1 VLVRFSYYVLGPH
14 GFEDRRQTS
23 FEEGYHVAIRV
34 GINGFGRIGRL
45 VFRACE
51 ADPAVEVVAVND
63 LTDAKTLAH
72 LLKYDSVHKIFGKEV
87 VSGEGAFTVGGRE
100 VKVLAQR
107 DPAQLPWGDFGVDVV
122 VESTGFFTD
131 ATKAAAHRDAG
142 AKKVIISAPASNEDI
157 TIVIGVNDGDYDPAK
172 HNIISNASCTTN
184 CLAPFAKVLR
194 DSFGIKYGFMNTIH
208 SYTNDQ
214 NILDLPH
221 KDLRRSRA
229 AAMSIIPTST
239 GAAKAIGL
247 VLPDMK
253 GKLDGM
259 SMRVPTPDG
268 SVVDLVAELETQVT
282 KDDVNAAMK
291 AAADG
296 PMKGILEYCTDPIV
310 SVDVVGNPAS
320 SVFDSLQTMVMG
332 GSGTFVKCV
341 SWYDNEWGYSNRVKD
356 LIKIVG

>member
-1 VLVRFSYYVLGPH
+1 M
-14 GFEDRRQTS
+14 T
-23 FEEGYHVAIRV
+23 IKV
-34 GINGFGRIGRL
+34 GINGFGRIGRN
-45 VFRACE
+45 VFRVME
-51 ADPAVEVVAVND
+51 SDPAVEVVAVND

-72 LLKYDSVHKIFGKEV
+72 LLKYDSIHGKFSGTVEV
-87 VSGEGAFTVGGRE
+87 VDGGMMVNGRLVRVSAERNPADIAWGAAGAE
-100 VKVLAQR
+100 L
-107 DPAQLPWGDFGVDVV
+107 V

-131 ATKAAAHRDAG
+131 ATKAKAHLDAG
-142 AKKVIISAPASNEDI
+142 AQRVIISAPAKNEDI
-157 TIVIGVNDGDYDPAK
+157 TIVMGVNDQDYDASK
-172 HNIISNASCTTN
+172 HYIVSNASCTTN

-194 DSFGIKYGFMNTIH
+194 DKFGLKHGFMNTIH

-221 KDLRRSRA
+221 SDLRRSRA

-268 SVVDLVAELETQVT
+268 SVVDLVCELETPVT
-282 KDDVNAAMK
+282 KEMINAAMK
-291 AAADG
+291 EAAEG
-296 PMKGILEYCTDPIV
+296 PMEGILEYCEDPIV
-310 SVDVVGNPAS
+310 SIDVVGNPAS

-332 GSGTFVKCV
+332 GEGTFVKCV
-341 SWYDNEWGYSNRVKD
+341 SWYDNEWGYSNRVVSLAKMMMT
-356 LIKIVG
+356 

>member
-1 VLVRFSYYVLGPH
+1 VI
-14 GFEDRRQTS
+14 
-23 FEEGYHVAIRV
+23 EEGTQVTIRV

-45 VFRACE
+45 AFRACE
-51 ADPAVEVVAVND
+51 SDPAIEVVAVND
-63 LTDAKTLAH
+63 LTDAATLAH
-72 LLKYDSVHKIFGKEV
+72 LLKYDSVHKVFPHDVKA
-87 VSGEGAFTVGGRE
+87 GEASFSVDGRE

-107 DPAQLPWGDFGVDVV
+107 DPALLPWGELGVDLV

-131 ATKAAAHRDAG
+131 ATKAAAHREAG
-142 AKKVIISAPASNEDI
+142 AKKVIISAPAKNEDI
-157 TIVIGVNDGDYDPAK
+157 TIVIGVNDGDYDAEK
-172 HNIISNASCTTN
+172 HHIISNASCTTN

-214 NILDLPH
+214 VILDSPH
-221 KDLRRSRA
+221 KDLRRARA
-229 AAMSIIPTST
+229 AAMSVIPTST

-247 VLPDMK
+247 VMPDVK

-268 SVVDLVAELETQVT
+268 SVVDLVAELETAVT
-282 KDDVNAAMK
+282 KDEINAAMK

-310 SVDVVGNPAS
+310 SIDVVGNPAS
-320 SVFDSLQTMVMG
+320 SIFDSLQTMVMG

>member
-1 VLVRFSYYVLGPH
+1 M
-14 GFEDRRQTS
+14 
-23 FEEGYHVAIRV
+23 AIKV

-45 VFRACE
+45 VFRAME
-51 ADPAVEVVAVND
+51 NDPELEVVAVND

-72 LLKYDSVHKIFGKEV
+72 LLKYDSIHGRFDHDVEV
-87 VSGEGAFTVGGRE
+87 VERGFEVHSKNIVGELLGIKRTVR
-100 VKVLAQR
+100 VLADR
-107 DPAQLPWGDFGVDVV
+107 DPANLPWAELGVDLV

-131 ATKAAAHRDAG
+131 ATKAKAHIDAG
-142 AKKVIISAPASNEDI
+142 AKRVIISAPASNEDI
-157 TIVIGVNDGDYDPAK
+157 TIVMGVNDGEYDPDK
-172 HNIISNASCTTN
+172 HFIVSNASCTTN

-194 DSFGIKYGFMNTIH
+194 DTFGLKQGFMNTIH

-229 AAMSIIPTST
+229 AAMSMIPTST

-259 SMRVPTPDG
+259 SVRVPTPDG
-268 SVVDLVAELETQVT
+268 SVVDLVAELERPAT
-282 KDDVNAAMK
+282 KESINAAMK
-291 AAADG
+291 AAAEG
-296 PMKGILEYCTDPIV
+296 PMKGILEYCEDPIV
-310 SVDVVGNPAS
+310 SIDVVHNPAS

-332 GSGTFVKCV
+332 GEGTFVKCL

-356 LIKIVG
+356 LAKRMMA